1 MSLSRSSL
9 VVSRDS
15 DSALQYWLNTTNLHR
30 IHEAVAEGLQIVDV
44 DGSYLHRKQQSLK
57 HSGVQVAPLPPPLAG
72 WEIVTDSNVD
82 TVSVNIPIVTSGKYA
97 IIFSYIFNVLQ
108 MLRNLVHLLSMWY
121 WSFSNARGLSSSNK
135 RIQSLGIW
143 PVASSAS

>member
-1 MSLSRSSL
+1 MK
-9 VVSRDS
+9 
-15 DSALQYWLNTTNLHR
+15 
-30 IHEAVAEGLQIVDV
+30 AVAEGLQIVDV

-57 HSGVQVAPLPPPLAG
+57 RSGVQVALLPPLAPPLAG
-72 WEIVTDSNVD
+72 WEIVTDSNVV
-82 TVSVNIPIVTSGKYA
+82 TVSVNIPIVTSGKYV

-121 WSFSNARGLSSSNK
+121 WSFSNARGLLSSNK

-143 PVASSAS
+143 PVASSAI

>member
-1 MSLSRSSL
+1 MHYSIGLILRI
-9 VVSRDS
+9 
-15 DSALQYWLNTTNLHR
+15 LHR
-30 IHEAVAEGLQIVDV
+30 IHEAVAEGLQIVDA
-44 DGSYLHRKQQSLK
+44 DGSYLHRKLQSLK
-57 HSGVQVAPLPPPLAG
+57 RSGVQVAPLPPLAPPLAG

-82 TVSVNIPIVTSGKYA
+82 TVSVNILITSGKYV

-108 MLRNLVHLLSMWY
+108 MLRNLVHHLSMWY